1 MWFST
6 PNFSFYALRLT
17 FMPRFAMPA
26 AMARPK
32 KGEELGATS
41 YVGARIPDSL
51 RAEMDEIARRN
62 GRDLAKEV
70 REAFE
75 AHVKRSKRK

>member
-1 MWFST
+1 MT
-6 PNFSFYALRLT
+6 
-17 FMPRFAMPA
+17 RFAMHA
-26 AMARPK
+26 TMARPK
-32 KGEELGATS
+32 SGEELDAKS
-41 YVGARIPDSL
+41 YIGARIPNSL
-51 RAEMDEIARRN
+51 RSEMEEIARRN